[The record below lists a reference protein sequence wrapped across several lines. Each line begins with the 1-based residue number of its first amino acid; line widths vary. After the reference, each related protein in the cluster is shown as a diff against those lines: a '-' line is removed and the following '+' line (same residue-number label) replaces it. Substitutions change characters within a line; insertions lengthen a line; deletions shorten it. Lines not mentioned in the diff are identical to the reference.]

1 MDSNTTND
9 GRNEKHCSRKQEA
22 DWLELFQKVYAS
34 RKLIL
39 KVCGI
44 GAVIGIVIY
53 LGTPK
58 EYTASTFVAHEGTRK
73 RSYSDISE
81 LAGMADDMNSSI
93 ATERDALYPSLYYTI
108 ATSTPFLLRLFDIEV
123 RKQQDSTTMTLAQYL
138 KEHQKTPWWSVVT
151 SAPSRVLGWCVS
163 LFREEP
169 EAENPEKKTE
179 PDPFRLTREEAGIA
193 GAIASRISIE
203 VDQKKRAITINV
215 TMQDPQVAATVLD
228 TLQTRIKAYMT
239 EYRTSKARRILEY
252 NEKICKEAQAEYYA
266 AQKKYTRYA
275 DANQGLVKQAS
286 RAELSRLQSEM
297 NLAYSTYNQTEM
309 QVHAAKAR
317 VDKVTPVYTVIR
329 PVTVPLSPS
338 KPNKVLILVGC
349 ILLSGAGSIGWALF
363 VKDFIKEIK
372 KKRTACRQL
381 NTND

>member
-9 GRNEKHCSRKQEA
+9 RRNKNHCSRKQEI
-22 DWLELFQKVYAS
+22 DWLELFRKVYAS

-39 KVCGI
+39 TACGI
-44 GAVIGIVIY
+44 GAVVGIVIY

-138 KEHQKTPWWSVVT
+138 KEHQKRPWWSATT
-151 SAPSRVLGWCVS
+151 SAPSRMLGWCAS
-163 LFREEP
+163 LFREKP
-169 EAENPEKKTE
+169 EAENTEKRTK

-228 TLQTRIKAYMT
+228 TLQARIKAYMT
-239 EYRTSKARRILEY
+239 AYRTSKARRILEY
-252 NEKICKEAQAEYYA
+252 NEKLCREAQAEYYA
-266 AQKKYTRYA
+266 AQEKYTRYA
-275 DANQGLVKQAS
+275 DANQGLVKLTS

-297 NLAYSTYNQTEM
+297 NLAYSIYNQTEM